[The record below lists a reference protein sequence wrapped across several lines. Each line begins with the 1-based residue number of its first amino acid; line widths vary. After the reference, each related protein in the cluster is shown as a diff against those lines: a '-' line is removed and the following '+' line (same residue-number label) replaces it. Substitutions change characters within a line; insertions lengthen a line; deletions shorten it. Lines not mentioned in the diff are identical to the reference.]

1 MNTPTPQGE
10 VNTPIVTAT
19 EIPTQTPKPTITPIP
34 EPRYVVKESEEVFT
48 TAQEIMNQSE
58 EAIVQQDRIQRWLDY
73 WIKFD
78 NRPFAEDSADIHW
91 KYIYDNAKNPKE
103 VWVLLEVGGEYNNKL
118 FTVPMNENGFVDFP
132 PTVVGSTIEA
142 GLCPLEIDSNKDG
155 TFLSVKDG
163 VPVRINSEGEE
174 VERLI
179 QAQWEAVEKYPID
192 LEKLHNFPE
201 SYEYMVK
208 NLDEFVEAPD
218 PLEDLGAFR
227 EWVGKLEITIGDYN
241 NREVNYWSKGVGFYP
256 DYFEAS
262 SYSSPNKLE
271 GQPEV
276 AYFKHGSEIFPM
288 LGLNV
293 YYIDGGFVRTM
304 MVILYNGIGSPEGRE
319 VISTLASGG
328 KIRIARINSTQY
340 ELYPPLVNE
349 AIEKGLIPVMDELDY
364 NQVVFGMGTIQTEEG
379 FQKMIN
385 GN

>member
-1 MNTPTPQGE
+1 MSKENQRLTGVDQKPAFLDGLSIKARDIFSNLKGFKDVDSKDIHIEGIDPKRYGSFDRTMNYVTGFFNKRRVAFAALLTLTSCTTGGAIGVSVMTSEPRETSTLPGDLTKTPESPTEATYELTPTAENPATQELTLVHETE
-10 VNTPIVTAT
+10 VATEMPTITLTPEPTPTAT
-19 EIPTQTPKPTITPIP
+19 EIT
-34 EPRYVVKESEEVFT
+34 
-48 TAQEIMNQSE
+48 
-58 EAIVQQDRIQRWLDY
+58 
-73 WIKFD
+73 
-78 NRPFAEDSADIHW
+78 
-91 KYIYDNAKNPKE
+91 
-103 VWVLLEVGGEYNNKL
+103 
-118 FTVPMNENGFVDFP
+118 
-132 PTVVGSTIEA
+132 
-142 GLCPLEIDSNKDG
+142 
-155 TFLSVKDG
+155 
-163 VPVRINSEGEE
+163 
-174 VERLI
+174 
-179 QAQWEAVEKYPID
+179 EKYPID

-293 YYIDGGFVRTM
+293 YYKDGGFVRTM
-304 MVILYNGIGSPEGRE
+304 LVILYNGNGSPEGKG
-319 VISTLASGG
+319 VIDTLADGG
-328 KIRIARINSTQY
+328 RIRAVWINSNQNEFT
-340 ELYPPLVNE
+340 PPIVNE
-349 AIEKGLIPVMDELDY
+349 AIEKGILPAMDELNY
-364 NQVVFGMGTIQTEEG
+364 NQIIFGIGGIQTEEG